1 MTSSS
6 IVRWG
11 GMAAMLSGG
20 LSVVKGVA
28 ILVSDADPSFVPP
41 ATLLFALGMVGLHAR
56 LEGRGGP
63 LGTVGV
69 LLAWVVV
76 VASVV
81 NLIGLAL
88 PIPTP
93 GEPGASTLLQ
103 ITYMVAFLGILVGLL
118 VLGVAALRARV
129 IAAPWGAVPLA
140 VGVLWFPLQA
150 VGFVVADG
158 VGLILGGLAWGLLG
172 YVLWVE
178 SGALAAQPSSR
189 VR

>member
-1 MTSSS
+1 MTSLNV
-6 IVRWG
+6 VRWG
-11 GMAAMLSGG
+11 GLAAMLSGM
-20 LSVVKGVA
+20 LFIAKGVA

-63 LGTVGV
+63 LGTIGV

-76 VASVV
+76 VASAV

-88 PIPTP
+88 SVPAP
-93 GEPGASTLLQ
+93 GDPEAPTLLQ

-118 VLGVAALRARV
+118 VLGVATLHSRV
-129 IAAPWGAVPLA
+129 MPMPWSGVPLA
-140 VGVLWFPLQA
+140 VGVLWFPLQGI
-150 VGFVVADG
+150 GFVISAG
-158 VGLILGGLAWGLLG
+158 VGLVLGGFAWAVLG
-172 YVLWVE
+172 YVLWSQ
-178 SGALAAQPSSR
+178 SGTPAEQPSR